1 MAPPNWATSDQ
12 LKFLRSYVPIF
23 IEHTEKET
31 QSKFWPRLSED
42 WFSRWPELD
51 RLIKDGKLPPQA
63 SAGGHDAPDDADAMN
78 ARYKLTNEERE
89 LYGEAIKTRKH
100 VSILYLNDY
109 TTH

>member
-1 MAPPNWATSDQ
+1 VFHGSSKLGDHEQ

-31 QSKFWPRLSED
+31 QSKFWPRLTED

-51 RLIKDGKLPPQA
+51 ILIKDGKLPPQA
-63 SAGGHDAPDDADAMN
+63 SAGDHNAPDDADAMN

-100 VSILYLNDY
+100 VSIL
-109 TTH
+109 